1 MKCRECGGNMKEGI
15 ALQNIW
21 TSGGR
26 KGARVKPYDCI
37 GPSWADWVMV
47 TCRQVRGLWALR
59 LTPWATDTG
68 CLTTDREHD
77 KSSYNPSRERNKMDL
92 QDFIT
97 HPAMMLL
104 WIYGIVL
111 VWANLHVRGIV

>member
-1 MKCRECGGNMKEGI
+1 MKCRECGGKMKKGI

-47 TCRQVRGLWALR
+47 TCDKCEDCGRSVSHHGQ
-59 LTPWATDTG
+59 LTLA
-68 CLTTDREHD
+68 
-77 KSSYNPSRERNKMDL
+77 
-92 QDFIT
+92 
-97 HPAMMLL
+97 A
-104 WIYGIVL
+104 
-111 VWANLHVRGIV
+111 